1 MAVLPIRLIGDPIL
15 RTVCRRISL
24 DELRSQEIQGFIDDL
39 VETMCAANGAGL
51 AAPQVGHPV
60 AIAAVQI
67 ADNPRYPYK
76 PNFPLTVF
84 VNPTVTVI
92 GESSEQLYEGCLS
105 VPNLRGLVSRSMHV
119 QIDALDRTGNP
130 IHLDVHGLTAG
141 TFQHEFDHLEGRLFV
156 DRVQDSS
163 TFCTWD
169 NFNQFHREAFV
180 KRAEAIVQHYGG

>member
-1 MAVLPIRLIGDPIL
+1 MAVLPIRLIGDPVL
-15 RTVCRRISL
+15 RTVCRRLSL
-24 DELRSQEIQGFIDDL
+24 DELRSEDVQEFIDDL
-39 VETMCAANGAGL
+39 IETMRDANGAGL
-51 AAPQVGHPV
+51 AAPQVGRAV

-84 VNPTVTVI
+84 VNPTVTAI
-92 GESSEQLYEGCLS
+92 GHETESLYEGCLS

-119 QIDALDRTGNP
+119 HIDALDRHGHSIT
-130 IHLDVHGLTAG
+130 LDVHGLTAG

-156 DRVQDSS
+156 DRVEDSS

-169 NFNQFHREAFV
+169 NFDRFHKTAFV
-180 KRAEAIVQHYGG
+180 QRAESIVQQYGG